1 MHGISGSPGSS
12 WTPSLHACCK
22 NLWSRWSEVSYS
34 KVLRETLC
42 VYTHTHTHTHT
53 HNFFLVW
60 GAHFLFCPFYEFQK
74 FAGLCHFIREKV
86 IALCRFWGM
95 LLLILLTFFIHCHL
109 QDFLYQNVVTV
120 AQG

>member
-1 MHGISGSPGSS
+1 MEFQGVLGAPGPPAFVPVVRTSGLDGLR
-12 WTPSLHACCK
+12 SLIVK
-22 NLWSRWSEVSYS
+22 FYVKLY
-34 KVLRETLC
+34 
-42 VYTHTHTHTHT
+42 VYTHTHD
-53 HNFFLVW
+53 FFLVW
-60 GAHFLFCPFYEFQK
+60 GAHFLLCPFCEFPQ

-109 QDFLYQNVVTV
+109 QDFLCQNVVTV